1 MWKKIKDLF
10 SVKIDG
16 EASDAE
22 HELESGDV
30 HENRPG
36 SDKSEGDNKS
46 DGPNLSDLIRQHLA
60 PVLRADGFTGS
71 GRNFRKIHTDWVLVL
86 SVETSRAGNA
96 FALNLGIQAKFA
108 PDSLG
113 KEVDPKKIKV
123 QLCEFRRRVLT
134 PEIDVW
140 WKFDS
145 TPESMSEALQSAAQ
159 CYVQQIRSLARAIC
173 SENSPFASIT
183 PDDFSV
189 EKMGFNQFDTTEG
202 RLALSIARYRM
213 KYELYESAQA
223 FAQLGLKYVGISVG
237 LQRDLEELIEEAIK
251 KREKVLTVATS
262 ADVAAD
268 AESLGQANN
277 L

>member
-10 SVKIDG
+10 SVKIDD
-16 EASDAE
+16 EVSDAE
-22 HELESGDV
+22 HKLESGTV
-30 HENRPG
+30 HVNQLN
-36 SDKSEGDNKS
+36 SDKSDGDSPS

-96 FALNLGIQAKFA
+96 FALNVGIQAKFA

-145 TPESMSEALQSAAQ
+145 SPDSMIEALQSAAQ
-159 CYVQQIRSLARAIC
+159 CYVQQIRSLIRAIC
-173 SENSPFASIT
+173 SENSSFASIT

-189 EKMGFNQFDTTEG
+189 EAMGFHQFDTTEG

-213 KYELYESAQA
+213 KYEQYESAEA
-223 FAQLGLKYVGISVG
+223 FAHLGLKYVGISVG
-237 LQRDLEELIEEAIK
+237 LQRDLEELIEESIK
-251 KREKVLTVATS
+251 KRKEVLTATTVPE
-262 ADVAAD
+262 VAAE
-268 AESLGQANN
+268 AAMPEQAA
-277 L
+277 